1 MRQHCGRSSNG
12 GFCVGEIRLGQRE
25 MPVDLGGT
33 LDGVTKLWGLGRP
46 LSILKQ
52 PPGVTI
58 RCGKT
63 RSP

>member
-1 MRQHCGRSSNG
+1 MRQHCGRCSNG

-46 LSILKQ
+46 LSI
-52 PPGVTI
+52 
-58 RCGKT
+58 
-63 RSP
+63 